1 MATPALREVCLFGHL
16 RGPEGERLV
25 LVENV
30 FIEKVLQT
38 GTQRVLTDEE
48 RDTNRMP
55 YRHPRRVPAALAGVA
70 TGDPHR

>member
-1 MATPALREVCLFGHL
+1 VATLRYARVCLFGPL

-30 FIEKVLQT
+30 FIEKVLQA

-48 RDTNRMP
+48 RDTYRMP
-55 YRHPRRVPAALAGVA
+55 YRQPRGVPAALAGVA
-70 TGDPHR
+70 TGDPQR